1 MSKLAVVLSL
11 FSISVVATEQNN
23 DSTYSFAVGA
33 GAPYAGLGGHVAKVS
48 DTDMK
53 YLSLGCIQYS
63 SLMGSACGLGAGWMV
78 TDLFDA
84 TSNKHGFGV
93 YALQNAGEEIAS
105 RGEGVFAEYQF
116 QRYSALGLNYTY
128 FSNGINQSGF
138 TFGLSIHATNA
149 DYDEK
154 INGMFQIGY
163 QF

>member
-1 MSKLAVVLSL
+1 VHKFALVFSFVAMSA
-11 FSISVVATEQNN
+11 FADDTNN
-23 DSTYSFAVGA
+23 DGTYSFGVGA

-84 TSNKHGFGV
+84 TSNNHGLGI
-93 YALQNAGEEIAS
+93 YALQTAGEELS
-105 RGEGVFAEYQF
+105 ERTGGFFAIDKHQN
-116 QRYSALGLNYTY
+116 YSAVGLNYTY
-128 FSNGINQSGF
+128 FSNGINKSGF
-138 TFGLSIHATNA
+138 TFGLSVHATNA
-149 DYDEK
+149 DYDRK

>member
-1 MSKLAVVLSL
+1 MNKFALIFSFFSVSALASDVIDENSL
-11 FSISVVATEQNN
+11 
-23 DSTYSFAVGA
+23 SFAVGA

>member
-1 MSKLAVVLSL
+1 LNKFALIFSFFSVSTLASDVIDENSL
-11 FSISVVATEQNN
+11 
-23 DSTYSFAVGA
+23 SFAVGA

>member
-1 MSKLAVVLSL
+1 MKKFALILSL
-11 FSISVVATEQNN
+11 FSF
-23 DSTYSFAVGA
+23 STLASDVIDENSLSFGVGA

-84 TSNKHGFGV
+84 TSNNHGLGI
-93 YALQNAGEEIAS
+93 YALQTAGEELS
-105 RGEGVFAEYQF
+105 ERTGGFFAIDKHQN
-116 QRYSALGLNYTY
+116 YSAVGLNYTY
-128 FSNGINQSGF
+128 FSNGINKSGF
-138 TFGLSIHATNA
+138 TFGLSVHATNA
-149 DYDEK
+149 DYDRK